1 MDIMSILRHFAPLGE
16 RITEFRRRLHQMAE
30 LSFEEHQT
38 AEYITTTLRSEG
50 IECRPIV
57 GTGVL
62 AVVHGATPDE
72 GRPVVLR
79 ADIDALPIEEQSGL
93 PFASHHCGVMHACG
107 HDLHAAS
114 LMGTLIGLK
123 QLSAQFNGTIWG
135 IFQPGEELAPGGAS
149 KIIEAGV
156 FEHCIPRAIIGQHVE
171 AGMDSTHFGFL
182 AGKYMASADEIH
194 IKVRGSGG
202 HAAMRHKI
210 ADTVLA
216 AAQLVVALQQIAG
229 STATPKVPTI
239 LSIGRVEALGAT
251 NVIPAEVALSGTMR
265 TLDEQWRAEVKARIV
280 VIADEVAAQSNTQI
294 EVRFAPGYPSVY
306 NNIKLTDVAITV
318 AEQMFGRE
326 AIEQQQVKMTAE
338 DFGFYGSLAPSL
350 FYRFGAG
357 AGSGM
362 AHRADFS
369 PEDTQLYRASALM
382 AALAI
387 ETSCKVFEE

>member
-57 GTGVL
+57 GTGVM

-123 QLSAQFNGTIWG
+123 QLSSQFNGTIWG

-156 FEHCIPRAIIGQHVE
+156 FEHCAPRAIIGQHVE
-171 AGMDSTHFGFL
+171 AGMDSSHFGFCS
-182 AGKYMASADEIH
+182 GKYMASADEIH
-194 IKVRGSGG
+194 IRVLGEGG
-202 HAAMRHKI
+202 HAALQHKC

-216 AAQLVVALQQIAG
+216 SAQLIVALRELSAPQGDI
-229 STATPKVPTI
+229 PTI

-251 NVIPAEVALSGTMR
+251 NVIPAEVTLSGTMR
-265 TLDEQWRAEVKARIV
+265 TLDEQWRAELKSKIV
-280 VIADEVAAQSNTQI
+280 EIADEVATASNTQI

-306 NNIKLTDVAITV
+306 NNPALTNMAVSV
-318 AEQMFGRE
+318 AEQMFGGDV
-326 AIEQQQVKMTAE
+326 IEYQELKMTAE
-338 DFGFYGSLAPSL
+338 DFGFYGSVAPSL

-357 AGSGM
+357 VHSGM

-369 PEDTQLYRASALM
+369 PEDSQLFRASAMM

>member
-1 MDIMSILRHFAPLGE
+1 MDIKTITYQFEQLSE
-16 RITEFRRRLHQMAE
+16 RIIEFRRTLHRMAE
-30 LSFEEHQT
+30 LSFEEHKTSQYI
-38 AEYITTTLRSEG
+38 AETLRSEG
-50 IECRPIV
+50 IECQPIV

-62 AVVHGATPDE
+62 AVVNGAVSDPQ
-72 GRPVVLR
+72 RPVVLR
-79 ADIDALPIEEQSGL
+79 ADIDALPIDEQSGVSY
-93 PFASHHCGVMHACG
+93 ASRTRGVMHACG

-123 QLSAQFNGTIWG
+123 QLSVQFNGTIWG

-156 FEHCIPRAIIGQHVE
+156 FEKCTPRAIIGQHVE

-280 VIADEVAAQSNTQI
+280 EIADEVAAQSNTQI

-306 NNIKLTDVAITV
+306 NNIRLTDVAITV

-326 AIEQQQVKMTAE
+326 AVEQQQVKMTAE

-387 ETSCKVFEE
+387 EASCKVFEE

>member
-1 MDIMSILRHFAPLGE
+1 MSILRHFELLGE
-16 RITEFRRRLHQMAE
+16 RITEFRRQLHQMAE

-38 AEYITTTLRSEG
+38 AEYIATALRSEG
-50 IECRPIV
+50 IECHSIV

-62 AVVHGATPDE
+62 AVVHGAMPDVQC
-72 GRPVVLR
+72 PVVLR

-93 PFASHHCGVMHACG
+93 PFASRNCGVMHACG

-123 QLSAQFNGTIWG
+123 QLSEQFNGTIWG

-149 KIIEAGV
+149 KIIEAGI
-156 FEHCIPRAIIGQHVE
+156 FDKCAPRAIIGQHVE

-194 IKVRGSGG
+194 ITVRGSGG

-216 AAQLVVALQQIAG
+216 AAQLVVSLQQIAG
-229 STATPKVPTI
+229 STAMPKVPTI

-251 NVIPAEVALSGTMR
+251 NVIPAEVMLSGTMR
-265 TLDEQWRAEVKARIV
+265 TLDEQWRAEVKNRIV
-280 VIADEVAAQSNTQI
+280 EIADEVAAESNTQI
-294 EVRFAPGYPSVY
+294 EVRFAPGYPSVF
-306 NNIKLTDVAITV
+306 NNSKLTEAAIAV
-318 AEQMFGRE
+318 AEQMFGVE
-326 AIEQQQVKMTAE
+326 VVEQQPVKMTAE

-387 ETSCKVFEE
+387 EASCKVFEE